1 MEERSHKTKTILI
14 TGIGKGIGK
23 ALAQKFLAEGNRVIG
38 TALTGAV
45 DFSDPNLSVFHL
57 DIRSEESIEK
67 CVADIK
73 NTGHTIDILINNI
86 GVLLDEDE
94 TVVVMDKLRGTLEV
108 NLIGTIGFTEKAI
121 SLLSEGAHLLT
132 ITSSAGSI
140 TQVATESHFPG
151 HYPAYKISKA
161 ALNMYVKTLSE
172 RLKGKAIVSA
182 VHPGWVKTDMGGQ
195 EADVTPEDAA
205 DGIYTLAL
213 SQPETGHFWFRD
225 KELPW

>member
-1 MEERSHKTKTILI
+1 MVCI

-23 ALAQKFLAEGNRVIG
+23 ALAQKFLAEGYRVIG
-38 TALTGAV
+38 TSLTSAV
-45 DFSDPNLSVFHL
+45 DFSNTNLSVFPM
-57 DIRSEESIEK
+57 DTRSEESIEK
-67 CVADIK
+67 CVAEIK
-73 NTGHTIDILINNI
+73 NTGHSIDILINNI

-94 TVVVMDKLRGTLEV
+94 TTVVIDKLRGTLKV
-108 NLIGTIGFTEKAI
+108 NLIGTISFTEKI
-121 SLLSEGAHLLT
+121 LSTLSQDAHILT

-172 RLKGKAIVSA
+172 RLKRKATVSA

-195 EADVTPEDAA
+195 EADVTPEEAA

-213 SQPETGHFWFRD
+213 SHPETGHFWFRD